1 MVHRLVGKNGIS
13 TMEWPAYSPDLNP
26 IEHLWYHLKKKAIKM
41 HPELSEMGHSSDDL
55 EALIA
60 ASKEAWLALPQELLD
75 TLVMSVEKRL
85 KAVRKAKGWYT
96 KY

>member
-1 MVHRLVGKNGIS
+1 MEKNGIW
-13 TMEWPAYSPDLNP
+13 TMEWPAYSHDLNP
-26 IEHLWYHLKKKAIKM
+26 IKHLWYHLKKAIKM
-41 HPELSEMGHSSDDL
+41 HLELSEMGHSSDDL

-60 ASKEAWLALPQELLD
+60 ACKEAWFALPQELLD
-75 TLVMSVEKRL
+75 KLVMSMEKRL